1 MQSCFY
7 IFPANIASCTNA
19 RVCKLNRLVL
29 SFFLVFKA
37 LLAILECSE
46 RQQVLLEEKV
56 YNNLYFLY
64 CGAKKTLNVGFIVF
78 STLKGI

>member
-19 RVCKLNRLVL
+19 RVCKLDWCLA
-29 SFFLVFKA
+29 FFFFKA